1 MNVRLQPLT
10 ASLLSLMTAAC
21 AGGPA
26 RRVETSGVP
35 LEGISVGIPA
45 DASIRRPPSDASPS
59 GLDHRFQRRLRD
71 ELSEQLATAG
81 RPALELIEP
90 GTAVDSRLRFAMSR
104 LLLDRLPEAE
114 VALAALVRDVP
125 DCALGFVLLGQLRR
139 RQGNG
144 TGAVEALLR
153 AQAIERQRQVAPHP
167 DLGIEL
173 AMSTLLAGDGDEGM
187 RLLRAE
193 LASGANRARAAETL
207 ARIAAEAGE
216 FEDALAALDAVL
228 DDQPDLPVLVVAKV
242 DVLVDQLRF
251 DDAAALVDQAG
262 GRLSAAER
270 MHLRALVAWR
280 RGELQAA
287 VNLAREAIAALAG
300 TPEER
305 GSLGVELRRRLTVF
319 ETDLAHGGRR
329 NATYR
334 ELLGRVRYSPREGE
348 RVAALRLLCERGST
362 LAEGALAAGAAVRW
376 AMADSAVTLRA
387 MVFRLNLA
395 RVPGRDEALAAGL
408 RDPESTVRAA
418 AAGAVLAWPAHA
430 PALVEALSREGD
442 PEAFLTMHRVL
453 RELSG
458 LGEFLPF
465 GGERDPS
472 SRADAAERWRR
483 ELAAIAEKRA
493 KT

>member
-1 MNVRLQPLT
+1 MNVRLPPLT
-10 ASLLSLMTAAC
+10 ASLLALITAAC

-26 RRVETSGVP
+26 RRAETSGVP
-35 LEGISVGIPA
+35 LKGISVGVPT
-45 DASIRRPPSDASPS
+45 DASLRRPPSGASPTD
-59 GLDHRFQRRLRD
+59 LDHRFERRLRD
-71 ELSEQLATAG
+71 ELSEQLGSAG

-153 AQAIERQRQVAPHP
+153 AGAIERQRQVAPHP

-173 AMSTLLAGDGDEGM
+173 AMSTLLAGEGDEGM

-207 ARIAAEAGE
+207 ARIAADAGE
-216 FEDALAALDAVL
+216 FEEALAALDAVL

-251 DDAAALVDQAG
+251 DDAAALVDHAG

-270 MHLRALVAWR
+270 MHLRGLIAWR
-280 RGELQAA
+280 RGDLQGA
-287 VNLAREAIAALAG
+287 VSLAREAIAALAG

-305 GSLGVELRRRLTVF
+305 GSVGVELRRRLTVF
-319 ETDLAHGGRR
+319 EADLANGGRR

-334 ELLGRVRYSPREGE
+334 ELLGIVRYSPREGE

-362 LAEGALAAGAAVRW
+362 LAAGAAVRW

-395 RVPGRDEALAAGL
+395 RVPGRDEALVAGL
-408 RDPESTVRAA
+408 RDPETAVRSA
-418 AAGAVLAWPAHA
+418 AAGAVLAWPEHA
-430 PALVEALSREGD
+430 PALVDALSREDD

-453 RELSG
+453 REVSG
-458 LGEFLPF
+458 VGEFLPF
-465 GGERDPS
+465 GGEREPT

-483 ELAAIAEKRA
+483 ELAALAEKRA

>member
-1 MNVRLQPLT
+1 M
-10 ASLLSLMTAAC
+10 SLLTAAC

-35 LEGISVGIPA
+35 LTGLPVGVPA
-45 DASIRRPPSDASPS
+45 DAASRRAPSDASPS
-59 GLDHRFQRRLRD
+59 GLDHRFERRLRD

-90 GTAVDSRLRFAMSR
+90 GTGVDSRLRFAMSR
-104 LLLDRLPEAE
+104 TLLDRLPEAE

-125 DCALGFVLLGQLRR
+125 DCGLGFVLLGQLRR

-173 AMSTLLAGDGDEGM
+173 AMSTLLAGEGDEGM

-193 LASGANRARAAETL
+193 LAGGANRARAAETL
-207 ARIAAEAGE
+207 ARIAADAGE
-216 FEDALAALDAVL
+216 FEEALAALDAVL

-262 GRLSAAER
+262 GSLSPAER
-270 MHLRALVAWR
+270 MHLRGLVAWR
-280 RGELQAA
+280 RGDLQAA
-287 VNLAREAIAALAG
+287 VSLAREAIAALAG
-300 TPEER
+300 TPEDR
-305 GSLGVELRRRLTVF
+305 GSIGVELRRRLMVF
-319 ETDLAHGGRR
+319 EADLAKGGRQ

-362 LAEGALAAGAAVRW
+362 LAAGAAVRW
-376 AMADSAVTLRA
+376 AIADSAVTLRA

-395 RVPGRDEALAAGL
+395 RVPGRDEALLAGL
-408 RDPESTVRAA
+408 RDPETAVRSA
-418 AAGAVLAWPAHA
+418 AAGAVLASPSHA
-430 PALVEALSREGD
+430 PALADALSRESD

-465 GGERDPS
+465 GGERDPA
-472 SRADAAERWRR
+472 SRAAAAERWRR
-483 ELAAIAEKRA
+483 ELAALAEKQA